1 MQPLDPKYTISIG
14 FGVILVLL
22 IAVTLTGLSRID
34 LINQRLERI
43 IHNNTIK
50 VTLATEMYNAAR
62 DRVISLHEM
71 ITVSDPFE
79 RDDAYIKFQS
89 LASNFMLARDKLL
102 GMPLTK
108 KEDDS
113 LKRVLTFAQLA
124 AKLQLEMAERLI
136 DEQVFDVEKHLYDYA
151 MPAQN
156 NVREALAHLVSLQ
169 NKAIHEAERDAAQA
183 YKDAYWLMGS
193 FGGAAVILGLIIT
206 FIVIR
211 HITSAEQQLFHAKE
225 AAEAASRAKSDFLAN
240 ISHEIRT
247 PMNAVIGMSHLLMDT
262 QLNKEQRE
270 LVETVHKSGDV
281 FLHLIDDI
289 LDFSKIEAGKFELKN
304 ETFNFKHAFTP
315 VLQETTKKAQTKNL
329 RFNILV
335 DESTPTLLHGDITR
349 LKQVISH
356 ILNNAVQFTE
366 IGEIDFSLSV
376 RPLDEK
382 KIELYFSIKDT
393 GVGIPIER
401 RETLFS
407 SFSQGD
413 TSITRRHGGTGL
425 GLAISK
431 QLCQLMGGT
440 LWVDSEVEKGST
452 FHCTVIMQK
461 VDNTAI
467 EKTVN
472 SDIEQAIKNKEEQ
485 EECTTLRILL
495 VEDNITNQKV
505 ANLILK
511 RLGHCADIAD
521 NGLEALSA
529 IEKNVYD
536 IVLMDIQMPEL
547 DGLEATRRIHKRWPP
562 GQRPYIIAM
571 TAHALRGD
579 REKCLAAG
587 MDDYVAKPVRPD
599 ALADALLRWKS
610 TMEQHNT
617 FKKIDWLNTN
627 NPKT

>member
-14 FGVILVLL
+14 FGVILILL

-34 LINQRLERI
+34 LINQRLEHI

-50 VTLATEMYNAAR
+50 VALATDMYNAAR

-71 ITVSDPFE
+71 ISVSDPFE
-79 RDDAYIKFQS
+79 RDDAYIRFQS
-89 LASNFMLARDKLL
+89 LASDFMLARDKLMR
-102 GMPLTK
+102 MPLTE
-108 KEDDS
+108 KEADS

-136 DEQVFDVEKHLYDYA
+136 AEQAFDVEKHLYDYV
-151 MPAQN
+151 MPAQS
-156 NVREALAHLVSLQ
+156 NVREALTHLVSLQ
-169 NKAIHEAERDAAQA
+169 NKAIQKAEHDAAQA

-193 FGGAAVILGLIIT
+193 FGGTAVILGLIIA
-206 FIVIR
+206 FVVIR
-211 HITSAEQQLFHAKE
+211 HITLAEKQLFHAKE

-304 ETFNFKHAFTP
+304 ETFNFKHTFTP
-315 VLQETTKKAQTKNL
+315 VLQETAKKAKAKNL
-329 RFNILV
+329 LFNILI
-335 DESTPTLLHGDITR
+335 DESTPTLLYGDITR
-349 LKQVISH
+349 LKQVVSH

-376 RPLDEK
+376 RALDEK

-452 FHCTVIMQK
+452 FHCTFIMQK
-461 VDNTAI
+461 ADNIAI
-467 EKTVN
+467 QTPVN
-472 SDIEQAIKNKEEQ
+472 IEIENDINTTE

-511 RLGHCADIAD
+511 RLGHCADVAS
-521 NGLEALSA
+521 NGLEALSE

-536 IVLMDIQMPEL
+536 VVLMDIQMPEL

-587 MDDYVAKPVRPD
+587 MDDYVAKPVRPE
-599 ALADALLRWKS
+599 ALADALSRWKLI
-610 TMEQHNT
+610 MEQHSIQ
-617 FKKIDWLNTN
+617 KKTDWLNTN
-627 NPKT
+627 DPKL